1 MILLADSGS
10 TKVHWCLLTASGQCS
25 DVFTDGIN
33 PLFQTTIAMQNSI
46 SNQLLPQIAPLL
58 WAGNLTHVF
67 FYGAGCT
74 PEKKVFVQKALEM
87 VFKKAE
93 VHVESDM
100 LGAARGLLGHNP
112 GVACILG
119 TGSGSCFYD
128 GQQIEWAVPSLG
140 YILGDEGSAAVLG
153 KRLVGDLLKNPEAS
167 PLNGANGLRRKGYED
182 LKELFFK
189 EQETSMADIIE
200 KVYRQPFP
208 NRFLAKLS
216 KFCADH
222 IDDPRIHDL
231 VYDHFVQFI
240 RRNLVQYFH
249 KINDHMVNDQMVND
263 PYGEADRMNEVNKEI
278 VNDQMVNDQMVNA
291 NGVGFV
297 GSVAYYYRPI
307 LEEAMKAEKIPL
319 GTILKDPIEGLKEY
333 HKDAIIPT
341 TE

>member
-1 MILLADSGS
+1 MCKKNCTFAAEKNELIINRQIVNCFMVLLADSGS
-10 TKVHWCLLTASGQCS
+10 TKVHWCLVTASGQCS

-33 PLFQTTIAMQNSI
+33 PLFQTCDAMRNSI
-46 SNQLLPQIAPLL
+46 CNQLLPQISSLL
-58 WAGNLTHVF
+58 WAGTLTHIF

-74 PEKKVFVQKALEM
+74 PEKKVFVQRALEG

-93 VHVESDM
+93 VHAESDM
-100 LGAARGLLGHNP
+100 LGAARGLLGHNA

-119 TGSGSCFYD
+119 TGSGSCFYN
-128 GQQIEWAVPSLG
+128 GENIEWCVPSLG

-153 KRLVGDLLKNPEAS
+153 KRLVGDLLKNQ
-167 PLNGANGLRRKGYED
+167 LGDD

-189 EQETSMADIIE
+189 EYETSMADIIE

-222 IDDPRIHDL
+222 IEDKRIHDL

-240 RRNLVQYFH
+240 RRNLKQYPA
-249 KINDHMVNDQMVND
+249 DS
-263 PYGEADRMNEVNKEI
+263 PYH
-278 VNDQMVNDQMVNA
+278 
-291 NGVGFV
+291 FV

-307 LEEAMKAEKIPL
+307 LEDAMAAEGLPV

-333 HKDAIIPT
+333 HKDVIIPT

>member
-1 MILLADSGS
+1 MILIADSGS

-46 SNQLLPQIAPLL
+46 SNQLLPQIGSLL
-58 WAGNLTHVF
+58 WAGTLTHVF

-74 PEKKVFVQKALEM
+74 PEKKVFVQKALEA

-100 LGAARGLLGHNP
+100 LGAARGLLGHNA

-128 GQQIEWAVPSLG
+128 GEKIAWAVPSLG

-153 KRLVGDLLKNPEAS
+153 KRLVGDLLKNQ
-167 PLNGANGLRRKGYED
+167 LGND
-182 LKELFFK
+182 LKEAFFA
-189 EQETSMADIIE
+189 EYETSMADIIE

-216 KFCADH
+216 RFCADH
-222 IDDPRIHDL
+222 MDDPRIRAL

-240 RRNLVQYFH
+240 RRNLKQYFA
-249 KINDHMVNDQMVND
+249 K
-263 PYGEADRMNEVNKEI
+263 NEK
-278 VNDQMVNDQMVNA
+278 MVNDQMVNA
-291 NGVGFV
+291 VGFV
-297 GSVAYYYRPI
+297 GSIAYYYRPI
-307 LEEAMKAEKIPL
+307 LEEAMAAEGIPV
-319 GTILKDPIEGLKEY
+319 GTILQDPVEGLKEY
-333 HKDAIIPT
+333 HKSAVVPT

>member
-1 MILLADSGS
+1 MSMILIADSGS

-46 SNQLLPQIAPLL
+46 SNQLLPQISSLL
-58 WAGNLTHVF
+58 WAGTLTHVF

-74 PEKKVFVQKALEM
+74 PEKKVFVQKALEA
-87 VFKKAE
+87 VFRKAE

-100 LGAARGLLGHNP
+100 LGAARGLLGHNA

-128 GQQIEWAVPSLG
+128 GEKIAWAVPSLG

-153 KRLVGDLLKNPEAS
+153 KRLVGDLLKNQ
-167 PLNGANGLRRKGYED
+167 LGDD
-182 LKELFFK
+182 LKEAFFA
-189 EQETSMADIIE
+189 EYETSMADIIE

-216 KFCADH
+216 RFCADH
-222 IDDPRIHDL
+222 IDDPRIRAL

-240 RRNLVQYFH
+240 RRNLKQYFEPSAISH
-249 KINDHMVNDQMVND
+249 QHSK
-263 PYGEADRMNEVNKEI
+263 
-278 VNDQMVNDQMVNA
+278 
-291 NGVGFV
+291 VGFV
-297 GSVAYYYRPI
+297 GSIAYYYRPI
-307 LEEAMKAEKIPL
+307 LEEAMAAEGIPV
-319 GTILKDPIEGLKEY
+319 GTILQDPVEGLKEY
-333 HKDAIIPT
+333 HKSAIVPT

>member
-1 MILLADSGS
+1 MHICKFFCNFVPKFFKTMILLADSGS
-10 TKVHWCLLTASGQCS
+10 TKVHWCLVTASGQCS

-58 WAGNLTHVF
+58 WAGTLTHVF

-74 PEKKVFVQKALEM
+74 PEKKVFVQKALEA
-87 VFKKAE
+87 VFKKAA
-93 VHVESDM
+93 VSVESDM
-100 LGAARGLLGHNP
+100 LGAARGLLGREA

-119 TGSGSCFYD
+119 TGSGSCFYN
-128 GQQIEWAVPSLG
+128 GENIEWCVPSLG

-153 KRLVGDLLKNPEAS
+153 KRLVGDLLKNQLDVQGDNVQGTKE
-167 PLNGANGLRRKGYED
+167 N

-189 EQETSMADIIE
+189 EQNTSMADIIE
-200 KVYRQPFP
+200 NVYRQPFP

-222 IDDPRIHDL
+222 IEDKRIHDL
-231 VYDHFVQFI
+231 VYDHFIQFI
-240 RRNLVQYFH
+240 RRNLVQY
-249 KINDHMVNDQMVND
+249 KASA
-263 PYGEADRMNEVNKEI
+263 P
-278 VNDQMVNDQMVNA
+278 
-291 NGVGFV
+291 VGFV
-297 GSVAYYYRPI
+297 GSIAYYYRPI
-307 LEEAMKAEKIPL
+307 LEEAMKAEGLPM

-333 HKDAIIPT
+333 HKNSVVPT

>member
-1 MILLADSGS
+1 MILIADSGS

-58 WAGNLTHVF
+58 WAGTLTHIF

-74 PEKKVFVQKALEM
+74 PEKKIFVQKALET

-100 LGAARGLLGHNP
+100 LGAARGLLGHNS

-128 GQQIEWAVPSLG
+128 GEKIDWCVPSLG

-153 KRLVGDLLKNPEAS
+153 KRLVGDLLKNQ
-167 PLNGANGLRRKGYED
+167 LGDD

-189 EQETSMADIIE
+189 EYETSMADIIE

-240 RRNLVQYFH
+240 RRNLVQYFQ
-249 KINDHMVNDQMVND
+249 KSNDQ
-263 PYGEADRMNEVNKEI
+263 I
-278 VNDQMVNDQMVNA
+278 SNA

-297 GSVAYYYRPI
+297 GSIAYYYKPI
-307 LEEAMKAEKIPL
+307 LEEAMRAEKLPL
-319 GTILKDPIEGLKEY
+319 GMVLKDPIEGLKEY
-333 HKDAIIPT
+333 HRSAIVPT

>member
-10 TKVHWCLLTASGQCS
+10 TKVHWCLVTASGQCS

-33 PLFQTTIAMQNSI
+33 PLFQTCDAMRNSI
-46 SNQLLPQIAPLL
+46 CNQLLPQISSLL
-58 WAGNLTHVF
+58 WAGTLTHVF

-74 PEKKVFVQKALEM
+74 PEKKVFVQRALEQ

-93 VHVESDM
+93 IFVASDM
-100 LGAARGLLGHNP
+100 LGAARGLLGHHP

-128 GQQIEWAVPSLG
+128 GEQIEWCVPSLG

-153 KRLVGDLLKNPEAS
+153 KRLVGDLLKNQ
-167 PLNGANGLRRKGYED
+167 LGED
-182 LKELFFK
+182 LKEAFFA
-189 EQETSMADIIE
+189 EYNTSMAEIIE

-222 IDDPRIHDL
+222 IEDPRIHDL

-240 RRNLVQYFH
+240 RRNLVQYF
-249 KINDHMVNDQMVND
+249 
-263 PYGEADRMNEVNKEI
+263 KESG
-278 VNDQMVNDQMVNA
+278 VRSQES
-291 NGVGFV
+291 GVGFV
-297 GSVAYYYRPI
+297 GSIAYYYRPI
-307 LEEAMKAEKIPL
+307 LEEAMKAEGMPM
-319 GTILKDPIEGLKEY
+319 GTVLKDPIEGLKEY
-333 HKDAIIPT
+333 HKDSIIPT
-341 TE
+341 TI

>member
-1 MILLADSGS
+1 MCKKKCNFAQNFAIMILLADSGS
-10 TKVHWCLLTASGQCS
+10 TKVHWCLVTASGQYT
-25 DVFTDGIN
+25 DIFTDGIN
-33 PLFQTTIAMQNSI
+33 PFFQTSDAMRNSI
-46 SNQLLPQIAPLL
+46 CNQLLPKIAPLL
-58 WAGNLTHVF
+58 WAGTLTHIF

-74 PEKKVFVQKALEM
+74 PEKKGFVQKALEG

-100 LGAARGLLGHNP
+100 LGAARALLGHNA

-119 TGSGSCFYD
+119 TGSGSCYFNGENID
-128 GQQIEWAVPSLG
+128 WCVPSLG

-153 KRLVGDLLKNPEAS
+153 KRLVSDLLKNQ
-167 PLNGANGLRRKGYED
+167 LGDD
-182 LKELFFK
+182 LKEAFFK
-189 EQETSMADIIE
+189 EYETSMPDIFE

-222 IDDPRIHDL
+222 IEDQRIHDL

-240 RRNLVQYFH
+240 RRNLVQYFKH
-249 KINDHMVNDQMVND
+249 SEFSLQNS
-263 PYGEADRMNEVNKEI
+263 A
-278 VNDQMVNDQMVNA
+278 
-291 NGVGFV
+291 VGFV
-297 GSVAYYYRPI
+297 GSIAYYYKPI
-307 LEEAMKAEKIPL
+307 LEEAMQAEGMPL
-319 GTILKDPIEGLKEY
+319 GTILQDPIEGLKEF

>member
-1 MILLADSGS
+1 MILIADSGS

-46 SNQLLPQIAPLL
+46 SNQLLPQIGSLL
-58 WAGNLTHVF
+58 WAGTLTHVF

-74 PEKKVFVQKALEM
+74 PEKKVFVQKALEA
-87 VFKKAE
+87 VFRKAE

-100 LGAARGLLGHNP
+100 LGAARGLLGHNA

-128 GQQIEWAVPSLG
+128 GEKIAWAVPSLG

-153 KRLVGDLLKNPEAS
+153 KRLVGDLLKNQ
-167 PLNGANGLRRKGYED
+167 LGND
-182 LKELFFK
+182 LKEAFFA
-189 EQETSMADIIE
+189 EYETSMADIIE

-216 KFCADH
+216 RFCADH
-222 IDDPRIHDL
+222 MDDPRIRAL

-240 RRNLVQYFH
+240 RRNLKQYFA
-249 KINDHMVNDQMVND
+249 K
-263 PYGEADRMNEVNKEI
+263 NEK
-278 VNDQMVNDQMVNA
+278 MVNDQMVNA
-291 NGVGFV
+291 VGFV
-297 GSVAYYYRPI
+297 GSIAYYYRPI
-307 LEEAMKAEKIPL
+307 LEEAMAAEGIPV
-319 GTILKDPIEGLKEY
+319 GTILQDPVEGLKEY
-333 HKDAIIPT
+333 HKSAVVPT

>member
-1 MILLADSGS
+1 MILIADSGS

-58 WAGNLTHVF
+58 WAGTLTHIF

-74 PEKKVFVQKALEM
+74 PEKKIFVQKALET

-100 LGAARGLLGHNP
+100 LGAARGLLGHNS

-128 GQQIEWAVPSLG
+128 GDKIDWCVPSLG

-153 KRLVGDLLKNPEAS
+153 KRLVGDLLKNQ
-167 PLNGANGLRRKGYED
+167 LGDD

-189 EQETSMADIIE
+189 EYETSMADIIE

-240 RRNLVQYFH
+240 RRNLVQYFQ
-249 KINDHMVNDQMVND
+249 KSNDQ
-263 PYGEADRMNEVNKEI
+263 I
-278 VNDQMVNDQMVNA
+278 SNA

-297 GSVAYYYRPI
+297 GSIAYYYKPI
-307 LEEAMKAEKIPL
+307 LEEAMRAEKLPL
-319 GTILKDPIEGLKEY
+319 GMVLKDPIEGLKEY
-333 HKDAIIPT
+333 HRSAIVPT

>member
-10 TKVHWCLLTASGQCS
+10 TKVHWCLVTASGQCS

-33 PLFQTTIAMQNSI
+33 PLFQTCDAMRNSI
-46 SNQLLPQIAPLL
+46 CNQLLPQISSLL
-58 WAGNLTHVF
+58 WAGTLTHVF

-74 PEKKVFVQKALEM
+74 PEKKVFVQRALEQ

-93 VHVESDM
+93 IFVASDA
-100 LGAARGLLGHNP
+100 LGAARGLLGHHP

-128 GQQIEWAVPSLG
+128 GEQIEWCVPSLG

-153 KRLVGDLLKNPEAS
+153 KRLVGDLLKNQ
-167 PLNGANGLRRKGYED
+167 LGDD
-182 LKELFFK
+182 LKEAFFA
-189 EQETSMADIIE
+189 EYNTSMAEIIE

-222 IDDPRIHDL
+222 IEDPRIHDL

-240 RRNLVQYFH
+240 RRNLVQYF
-249 KINDHMVNDQMVND
+249 KR
-263 PYGEADRMNEVNKEI
+263 PNEKI
-278 VNDQMVNDQMVNA
+278 VNDQMVN
-291 NGVGFV
+291 GVGFV
-297 GSVAYYYRPI
+297 GSIAYYYRPI
-307 LEEAMKAEKIPL
+307 LKEAMKAEGMPM
-319 GTILKDPIEGLKEY
+319 GTVLKDPIEGLKEY
-333 HKDAIIPT
+333 HKDSVTPT
-341 TE
+341 TI